1 MAPHYP
7 FIVHQSGEKNTLE
20 TNLGNRAE
28 NSFHEEGVPSNQNSF
43 ATKERVRSYSHSG
56 ASEGVYQ
63 KPLERVFAYLIL
75 LPICTVIAVIA
86 AELYWDGRGLVDL
99 PLRVLLLGGGCLLF
113 IVVIIRVIML
123 YKAHENDQKLLRSL
137 FDGSPSARLVTDI
150 SEREIYQNISFNALR
165 EKHGIE
171 KSGVEAIVELYN
183 NAEQSQGDIQNLIEF
198 AQKGQGGRVEF
209 SALMLSD
216 NDAQGTEEVW
226 YELDAQPVA
235 GRAGFVQWRI
245 ENITGRH
252 CIENLVR
259 EEREKLLD
267 FMDNAPVGFFSLN
280 EEGRFHFVNETLAR
294 WLAQPQE
301 NIVAK
306 ARIHGFMKLPPE
318 DAAPYDIVQEG
329 GAKQL
334 AEVTLKA
341 ADGREFLASIAQ
353 TVVHENDGAVR
364 TRGVIHDLTSE
375 RAMHQALRD
384 SEDRFQKF
392 FEEAPLGIVMVDHHG
407 SINDCNPSFAK
418 MLDMNVKSLEGRD
431 FETLIDIPSRN
442 IVKQTIS
449 SIEEGQRL
457 QAPVEFKLKSERK
470 EVYVQMF
477 ARKFYGKSMMLH
489 FIDMTDHKSLEAQF
503 AQSQKMQAIG
513 QLAGGIAHD
522 FNNLLTAM
530 IGFCDLLILRHK
542 AGDPSFNDIM
552 QIKQN
557 ANRAANLVRQLLA
570 FSRQQTLQP
579 RVLDISETLTELSH
593 LMTRLLGV
601 GIELKVTHDS
611 GVGLVKADE
620 GQLEQVII
628 NLAVNA
634 RDAMGG
640 QGRLNIHTAPFSNPN
655 SLKRGGDTMPAGDWT
670 LIEFKDTGCGID
682 AANIERIF
690 EPFFTT
696 KEIGSGTGLG
706 LSTVYGIIRQTGGYI
721 HVDSILGEGTSF
733 KIYLPEHK
741 ADADEQAEIVQKE
754 MVQEKDLTGTAT
766 ILLVEDE
773 DAVRGF
779 GARALKN
786 KGYEV
791 IEAASAED
799 ALDILEIDNPQ
810 LDIMITD
817 VIMPDK
823 DGPTLAREILAQR
836 PDLPVVFV
844 SGFTEDRFKDEFQ
857 GYNVSFLPKPFTLKQ
872 LAEKVKDTLDGVK
885 SGG

>member
-1 MAPHYP
+1 MASNSP
-7 FIVHQSGEKNTLE
+7 FIVHKSGEPQNTSPRHKPLE
-20 TNLGNRAE
+20 DKDPVNIEA
-28 NSFHEEGVPSNQNSF
+28 PSNQNTSAEKSLKSANKSRF
-43 ATKERVRSYSHSG
+43 AVR
-56 ASEGVYQ
+56 E
-63 KPLERVFAYLIL
+63 KPLHRLFLYLIL
-75 LPICTVIAVIA
+75 LPVCTIIAVITT
-86 AELYWDGRGLVDL
+86 ELYWSGKDFLDL
-99 PLRVLLLGGGCLLF
+99 PIRALLLVIGGTLF
-113 IVVIIRVIML
+113 SVVIYRVVSL
-123 YKAHENDQKLLRSL
+123 YRDHENDQKLLQAL
-137 FDGSPSARLVTDI
+137 FDGSTTARLVTDI
-150 SEREIYQNISFNALR
+150 
-165 EKHGIE
+165 
-171 KSGVEAIVELYN
+171 
-183 NAEQSQGDIQNLIEF
+183 AEQAIYHNASFRKICEIHDIQEQGIDAIIALYERSGQPAEDMASLIEQ
-198 AQKGQGGRVEF
+198 AQKGQKGRVEF
-209 SALMLSD
+209 SALTTHTDS
-216 NDAQGTEEVW
+216 EEESEHW

-235 GRAGFVQWRI
+235 GRAGYVQWRI
-245 ENITGRH
+245 EDITQRH
-252 CIENLVR
+252 CIETLVR

-280 EEGRFHFVNETLAR
+280 EDGRFHFVNETLAR
-294 WLAQPQE
+294 WLGQTQDEIAQ
-301 NIVAK
+301 N
-306 ARIHGFMKLPPE
+306 ARLHGFMVSPPE
-318 DAAPYDIVQEG
+318 DTEPFDIIKDG
-329 GAKQL
+329 GAKQIV
-334 AEVTLKA
+334 EMPLKA

-353 TVVHENDGAVR
+353 TVVHEDDGHVR
-364 TRGVIHDLTSE
+364 TRGVIHDLTAE
-375 RAMHQALRD
+375 RAIHQALQD

-392 FEEAPLGIVMVDHHG
+392 FEEAPLGILMVDNHG

-418 MLDMNVKSLEGRD
+418 MLDMNVKSLEGVD
-431 FETLIDIPSRN
+431 FDTLIDLPSRN
-442 IVKQTIS
+442 IVKQTIA

-457 QAPVEFKLKSERK
+457 QSPIEFKLKSDK
-470 EVYVQMF
+470 KDVYVQMF
-477 ARKFYGKSMMLH
+477 ARKFHGKSMMLH
-489 FIDMTDHKSLEAQF
+489 FIDLTDQKSLEAQF

-513 QLAGGIAHD
+513 QLAGGVAHD

-620 GQLEQVII
+620 GQLEQVMI

-634 RDAMGG
+634 RDAMEG
-640 QGRLNIHTAPFSNPN
+640 QGSLDIHTYSYSNPN
-655 SLKRGGDTMPAGDWT
+655 PLKRGADTMPAGEWT
-670 LIEFKDTGCGID
+670 VIEFKDTGCGIEQS
-682 AANIERIF
+682 NLERIF

-706 LSTVYGIIRQTGGYI
+706 LSTVYGIIRQTGGFV
-721 HVDSILGEGTSF
+721 HVDSVIGEGTSF

-741 ADADEQAEIVQKE
+741 GDSTEKAAAAQKE
-754 MVQEKDLTGTAT
+754 LTPEKDLTGTAT

-799 ALDILEIDNPQ
+799 ALDILETDNPHF
-810 LDIMITD
+810 DIMITD

-823 DGPTLAREILAQR
+823 DGPTLAREILADK
-836 PDLPVVFV
+836 PDLPVIFV
-844 SGFTEDRFKDEFQ
+844 SGFTEDRFKDEFA

-872 LAEKVKDTLDGVK
+872 LAEKVKDILDSVKTGV
-885 SGG
+885 